1 MLESMSSYK
10 MNSEEKQIRNDLLS
24 SFNLDPQSI
33 PQHIAIIMDGN
44 GRWAENRGEN
54 RIFGHLNGVESVRS
68 AVETAVQSGVRY
80 LTLYAFSTEN
90 WNRPKE
96 EVEALM
102 DLLVTT
108 LVQEMDD
115 LNKKGVRLN
124 TIGDLSALPEKCK
137 NQLKS
142 ACSKEVTEVRLDL
155 ILALNYSA
163 KWEIIQAVK
172 EVVRHKLKIEDINA
186 DTFESFLQTKGIPD
200 PELMIRTSGE
210 HRISN
215 FMLWQLAYAEF
226 HFTSVLWP
234 DFRSEHFLTAI
245 QDFQNRER
253 RFGGLLQ
260 TNDK

>member
-10 MNSEEKQIRNDLLS
+10 MNADEKKIRKDLLS
-24 SFNLDPQSI
+24 SFNLDPQNI

-44 GRWAENRGEN
+44 GRWAENKGEN
-54 RIFGHLNGVESVRS
+54 RIYGHLHGVESVRS
-68 AVETAVQSGVRY
+68 AVETAVKSGVRY

-96 EVEALM
+96 EVDALM
-102 DLLVTT
+102 DLLVST

-115 LNKKGVRLN
+115 LNKKGVKLN
-124 TIGDLSALPEKCK
+124 TIGDLSALPKNCS
-137 NQLKS
+137 NQLKR
-142 ACSKEVTEVRLDL
+142 ACAKEVDEVRLDL
-155 ILALNYSA
+155 ILALNYSS

-172 EVVRHKLKIEDINA
+172 EIVRNNLSIEDINA
-186 DTFESFLQTKGIPD
+186 DVFESFLQTKDIPD

-215 FMLWQLAYAEF
+215 FMLWQLSYAEF

-253 RFGGLLQ
+253 RYGGLLQ
-260 TNDK
+260 TNDT

>member
-1 MLESMSSYK
+1 MSNYK
-10 MNSEEKQIRNDLLS
+10 MNSEEKQIRQDLLS
-24 SFNLDPQSI
+24 SFNLDPQCI

-68 AVETAVQSGVRY
+68 VVETAVQSGVRY

-90 WNRPKE
+90 WNRPKD

-124 TIGDLSALPEKCK
+124 TIGDLSALPDNCN

-142 ACSKEVTEVRLDL
+142 ACSKKVGEVRLDL

-172 EVVRHKLKIEDINA
+172 GVVRNNLKIEEINT

-234 DFRSEHFLTAI
+234 DFRKEHFLTAI

-253 RFGGLLQ
+253 RFGGLL
-260 TNDK
+260 

>member
-1 MLESMSSYK
+1 MSSYK
-10 MNSEEKQIRNDLLS
+10 MNSEEKRVRKDLLS

-96 EVEALM
+96 EVAALM

-108 LVQEMDD
+108 LVKEMDD

-124 TIGDLSALPEKCK
+124 TIGDLSALPDNCN

-142 ACSKEVTEVRLDL
+142 ACSKEVGEVRLDL
-155 ILALNYSA
+155 ILALNYSS

-172 EVVRHKLKIEDINA
+172 EVVRNNMDIEEINA
-186 DTFESFLQTKGIPD
+186 DTFESLLQTKGIPD

-234 DFRSEHFLTAI
+234 DFRREHFLTAI

>member
-1 MLESMSSYK
+1 

-90 WNRPKE
+90 WNRPKA

-124 TIGDLSALPEKCK
+124 TIGDLSALPEKCN

-234 DFRSEHFLTAI
+234 DFRKEHFLTAI

-253 RFGGLLQ
+253 RFGGLL
-260 TNDK
+260 

>member
-124 TIGDLSALPEKCK
+124 TIGDLSALPENCN

-142 ACSKEVTEVRLDL
+142 ACSKEVAEVRLDL

-172 EVVRHKLKIEDINA
+172 GVVRNKLKIEDINA

-234 DFRSEHFLTAI
+234 DFRCEHFLTAI

>member
-1 MLESMSSYK
+1 MSSYK

-124 TIGDLSALPEKCK
+124 TIGDLSALPENCN

-142 ACSKEVTEVRLDL
+142 ACSKEVAEVRLDL

-172 EVVRHKLKIEDINA
+172 GVVRNKLKIEDINA

-234 DFRSEHFLTAI
+234 DFRCEHFLTAI